1 MHPRWLFSICTAA
14 KLDAFALH
22 ESRPSIVAA
31 GPIGHN
37 SSDAPLNHKPASQG
51 AVLQVR
57 AVVFDYGMVLT
68 GPPGPQAYA
77 EMIRITG
84 LSAER
89 FHAFYWADRPAYDAG
104 HLTGI
109 EYWQKFDRDA
119 GLNLS
124 PRLLE
129 ELNLWDARYWT
140 TENPA
145 MLAWQLA
152 LKQQGIK
159 TAILSNMGDNVRQHI
174 EREFEW
180 FSRFDALVWSYE
192 LKITKPDLAIYR
204 YVLGK
209 LCTTPEETL
218 FIDDRQVNV
227 DAANALGMIGV
238 TFTSADALRSD
249 LVAMGLDSALP
260 LP

>member
-1 MHPRWLFSICTAA
+1 MLSICTVK
-14 KLDAFALH
+14 KLDVFAPH
-22 ESRPSIVAA
+22 ESRPSIMSAS
-31 GPIGHN
+31 PIGHN
-37 SSDAPLNHKPASQG
+37 SSDAPLHHKPASIG

-68 GPPGPQAYA
+68 GPPDPQAYA

-89 FHAFYWADRPAYDAG
+89 FHDLYWADRPAYDAG

-119 GLNLS
+119 GLNL
-124 PRLLE
+124 PQRLLE

-140 TENPA
+140 TESPA

-152 LKQQGIK
+152 LKQRGIK
-159 TAILSNMGDNVRQHI
+159 TAILSNMGDNVRSHI
-174 EREFEW
+174 EREFKW
-180 FSRFDALVWSYE
+180 FFRFDVLVWSYE
-192 LKITKPDLAIYR
+192 LKIVKPDPAIYR

-209 LCTTPEETL
+209 LGTAPQETL

-227 DAANALGMIGV
+227 DGANALGMIGV
-238 TFTSADALRSD
+238 TFSTAEALRSD
-249 LVAMGLDSALP
+249 LAAMGFDSALP

>member
-1 MHPRWLFSICTAA
+1 ML
-14 KLDAFALH
+14 
-22 ESRPSIVAA
+22 
-31 GPIGHN
+31 
-37 SSDAPLNHKPASQG
+37 
-51 AVLQVR
+51 
-57 AVVFDYGMVLT
+57 
-68 GPPGPQAYA
+68 
-77 EMIRITG
+77 RITG
-84 LSAER
+84 LTAER
-89 FHAFYWADRPAYDAG
+89 FHALYWSDRPDYDAG
-104 HLTGI
+104 HLTGL
-109 EYWQKFDRDA
+109 EYWQKFNRDA

-152 LKQQGIK
+152 LKQSGIK

-174 EREFEW
+174 ERELHW

-192 LKITKPDLAIYR
+192 LKIVKPNPAIYR

-209 LCTTPEETL
+209 LGTVPQETL

-227 DAANALGMIGV
+227 DGANALGMIGV
-238 TFTSADALRSD
+238 TFTTAEALRLD
-249 LVAMGLDSALP
+249 LVAMNLDSTLP